1 MKASILNSVKKYTK
15 IALLLC
21 LPIAMTNCGDDTVT
35 FLEENP
41 LAGYLEVSG
50 FDEAVDTF
58 YNSSNY
64 EFGYFFTPTVNGQ
77 INAIVARLPE
87 ANPTLRVTIW
97 DFDSKTVLKT
107 VTVNVETANTTVTE
121 AITPLVLEMDKN
133 YQITMNS
140 NDWYNRKRTDGSDVT
155 YPITVDNIIINGYSW
170 ITGSTQTFPTNTET
184 DYYAGDASFIFQ
196 EIAE

>member
-15 IALLLC
+15 VALLLFV
-21 LPIAMTNCGDDTVT
+21 PFAMTNCGDDTVT

-41 LAGYLEVSG
+41 LAGFLVASG

-58 YNSSNY
+58 YNSGSY
-64 EFGYFFTPTVNGQ
+64 EFGYSFTPAVNGQ
-77 INAIVARLPE
+77 INAIVSRLPE

-107 VTVNVETANTTVTE
+107 VTVNVATANTTVTE
-121 AITPLVLEMDKN
+121 IITPLVLEKDKN

-140 NDWYNRKRTDGSDVT
+140 NDWYSRERTDGSDVT
-155 YPITVDNIIINGYSW
+155 YPITVDNIKINGYSW
-170 ITGSTQTFPTNTET
+170 ISGTTQTFPTFTET